1 LQTAPVS
8 FPHVSIQAHE
18 LPAVVIREPGRAP
31 LCLVVRGPAI
41 EVGRDCR
48 GVLLTDPQIS
58 RRHLALHEASGVVYV
73 TDLGSTTGTR
83 VDGDP
88 IAGARL
94 LAPGQVVQLGATTI
108 VLLRD
113 PPDQAQA
120 GDAVGV
126 PTVRG
131 DRASEAEATYSEAQ
145 AGDAVGVPTGRG
157 DRASEAEA
165 AYRQGLTIVVSD
177 VDDASHRGLDLGAT
191 NRLSL
196 LEMHN
201 SIVRRQVARHR
212 GTEVRATGDG
222 FMLSFPTASN
232 ALSCMVDVQRALY
245 ALARS
250 RPADG
255 VRVRVGVHS
264 GDVIVADDG
273 DLSGPHIVIAAH
285 VAAAARGGEI
295 LVSARVRELVE
306 PSPEFRFG
314 PPRVVRPLGLGQELL
329 LHPVA
334 WEDANMRSST

>member
-1 LQTAPVS
+1 VS
-8 FPHVSIQAHE
+8 SQAHQ

-31 LCLVVRGPAI
+31 LCLVVCGPAI

-73 TDLGSTTGTR
+73 TDLDSTNGTR

-113 PPDQAQA
+113 PPDLGQAEA

-126 PTVRG
+126 PTIRG
-131 DRASEAEATYSEAQ
+131 DRASEAGAAYSGQAQ
-145 AGDAVGVPTGRG
+145 AGDADGVPTLRG
-157 DRASEAEA
+157 DRASEAGA
-165 AYRQGLTIVVSD
+165 AYNGSLTIVVSG
-177 VDDASHRGLDLGAT
+177 VDDTNHRGLDHGAT
-191 NRLSL
+191 RRLSL
-196 LEMHN
+196 LDMHN
-201 SIVRRQVARHR
+201 SIVRRHVARHR
-212 GTEVRATGDG
+212 GTEVRASGDG
-222 FMLSFPTASN
+222 FLLSFPSASG

-245 ALARS
+245 AVARS

-255 VRVRVGVHS
+255 LRVRVGVHT
-264 GDVIVADDG
+264 GDVIVGDDG
-273 DLSGPHIVIAAH
+273 DLSGPHIVIAAR
-285 VAAAARGGEI
+285 VAGAARGGEI
-295 LVSARVRELVE
+295 LVSGRVRELVE
-306 PSPEFRFG
+306 PSPEFQFG
-314 PPRVVRPLGLGQELL
+314 PPRVVRRPLGLGQDLL

-334 WEDANMRSST
+334 WEDVNMRGMT